1 MWQEAAL
8 IVMRVE
14 HRQLLMA
21 MHDIEGIVDVQ
32 RYRDGRLVMLRQYSP
47 TMARISL
54 ITSRKPGAFSQ
65 RDMVG
70 CEHRSRP
77 LSGR

>member
-1 MWQEAAL
+1 MQEAVL

-14 HRQLLMA
+14 HRQLLLA
-21 MHDIEGIVDVQ
+21 MHNIEGISDIECH
-32 RYRDGRLVMLRQYSP
+32 RGGRLVIAGAIQRHHGP
-47 TMARISL
+47 ISL
-54 ITSRKPGAFSQ
+54 ITSRKLGAFSQ

-70 CEHRSRP
+70 CEHRSCP